1 MNINKTLLKQK
12 EIVTYLKVKI
22 KIFRKLSKNK
32 KVLLNFNFRKIKN
45 LFYNNIM
52 IKENFLMIK

>member
-32 KVLLNFNFRKIKN
+32 KVLLNFNLRKIKN

-52 IKENFLMIK
+52 IKENVLMIK

>member
-52 IKENFLMIK
+52 IKENVLMIK